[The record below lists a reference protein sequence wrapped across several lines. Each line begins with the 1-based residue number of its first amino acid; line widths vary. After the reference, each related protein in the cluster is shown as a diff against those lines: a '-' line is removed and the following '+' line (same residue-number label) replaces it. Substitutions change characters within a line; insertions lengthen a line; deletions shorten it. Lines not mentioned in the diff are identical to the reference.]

1 MNFVAVPHKA
11 AIIGLLPRYK
21 HLIESTMNTASNV
34 TTRATTAANATLF
47 GKLRALALHA
57 LNLHLQQC
65 AVIAE
70 AHRRPQ

>member
-1 MNFVAVPHKA
+1 
-11 AIIGLLPRYK
+11 
-21 HLIESTMNTASNV
+21 MNTAS
-34 TTRATTAANATLF
+34 TAAARATAALNNTWL

-57 LNLHLQQC
+57 LNLHLQNC

>member
-1 MNFVAVPHKA
+1 
-11 AIIGLLPRYK
+11 
-21 HLIESTMNTASNV
+21 MNTASNAAA
-34 TTRATTAANATLF
+34 RATSARNTSWL

-57 LNLHLQQC
+57 LNLHLQNC

>member
-1 MNFVAVPHKA
+1 
-11 AIIGLLPRYK
+11 
-21 HLIESTMNTASNV
+21 MNTASNAAARANIAAS
-34 TTRATTAANATLF
+34 TTFF

-57 LNLHLQQC
+57 LNLHLQNC

>member
-1 MNFVAVPHKA
+1 
-11 AIIGLLPRYK
+11 
-21 HLIESTMNTASNV
+21 MNTAS
-34 TTRATTAANATLF
+34 TSAARTTAAPNNTWL

-57 LNLHLQQC
+57 LNLHLQNC

>member
-1 MNFVAVPHKA
+1 
-11 AIIGLLPRYK
+11 
-21 HLIESTMNTASNV
+21 MNTATNAAV
-34 TTRATTAANATLF
+34 RATPANVSFF

-57 LNLHLQQC
+57 LNLHLQNC

>member
-1 MNFVAVPHKA
+1 
-11 AIIGLLPRYK
+11 
-21 HLIESTMNTASNV
+21 MNTASNAAA
-34 TTRATTAANATLF
+34 RATVAANNTFF

-57 LNLHLQQC
+57 LNLHLQNC

>member
-1 MNFVAVPHKA
+1 
-11 AIIGLLPRYK
+11 
-21 HLIESTMNTASNV
+21 MNTASNAAAV
-34 TTRATTAANATLF
+34 RTATAANNTWL

-57 LNLHLQQC
+57 LNLHLQNC

>member
-1 MNFVAVPHKA
+1 
-11 AIIGLLPRYK
+11 
-21 HLIESTMNTASNV
+21 MNTASNAAA
-34 TTRATTAANATLF
+34 RATVSTSNTFL

-57 LNLHLQQC
+57 LNLHLQNC

>member
-1 MNFVAVPHKA
+1 
-11 AIIGLLPRYK
+11 
-21 HLIESTMNTASNV
+21 MNTASNAAAV
-34 TTRATTAANATLF
+34 RTAPAANTWP

-57 LNLHLQQC
+57 LNLHLQNC

>member
-1 MNFVAVPHKA
+1 
-11 AIIGLLPRYK
+11 
-21 HLIESTMNTASNV
+21 MNTASS
-34 TTRATTAANATLF
+34 TTTVRTAAAANTTWL

-57 LNLHLQQC
+57 LNLHLQNC